1 MKHHSVLEL
10 SRLNDEDIK
19 DLFLQVR
26 SLILSNQRNNIS
38 SKEDE
43 IYFCY
48 IVRELELRGENL
60 QKHV

>member
-1 MKHHSVLEL
+1 MKHYSALDL
-10 SRLNDEDIK
+10 SYLSDEDIK
-19 DLFLQVR
+19 DLFLKVR
-26 SLILSNQRNNIS
+26 SLILTNQRNNIS
-38 SKEDE
+38 CKEDE